1 MVCRW
6 IFFILVEEVG
16 TRESKGNYVKEG
28 RRVRS
33 TITEGD
39 ETMDSEGGRGKRRR
53 GKRAHGGRGWE
64 AAERN
69 ARRSRLRLIGKK
81 IALARRR

>member
-1 MVCRW
+1 M
-6 IFFILVEEVG
+6 
-16 TRESKGNYVKEG
+16 
-28 RRVRS
+28 
-33 TITEGD
+33 
-39 ETMDSEGGRGKRRR
+39 GGREERRR

>member
-1 MVCRW
+1 M
-6 IFFILVEEVG
+6 G

-39 ETMDSEGGRGKRRR
+39 ETMDSEREGGRGKRRR

>member
-1 MVCRW
+1 MVYRW
-6 IFFILVEEVG
+6 IFFTLVEEVG

-53 GKRAHGGRGWE
+53 GHMVGEGGKRPRE
-64 AAERN
+64 TQEEVD
-69 ARRSRLRLIGKK
+69 
-81 IALARRR
+81 